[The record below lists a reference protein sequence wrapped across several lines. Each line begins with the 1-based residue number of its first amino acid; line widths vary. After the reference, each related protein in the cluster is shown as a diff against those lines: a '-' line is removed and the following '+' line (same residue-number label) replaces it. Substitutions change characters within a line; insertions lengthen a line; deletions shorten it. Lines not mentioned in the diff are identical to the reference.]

1 MTKHDCNNLE
11 LKSFSYT
18 LQGLEKY
25 VLGFIKQK
33 AKVKTP
39 TMIHLYYARTFLE
52 ELRIKVSK
60 NLAKGL
66 HDYSLKIDE
75 LLYCKVSLQV
85 NLCMYYMV

>member
-1 MTKHDCNNLE
+1 MTKHDYNNLE
-11 LKSFSYT
+11 LKGFSYT

-25 VLGFIKQK
+25 VLGFTKQK
-33 AKVKTP
+33 TKVKTP
-39 TMIHLYYARTFLE
+39 TLIHLYYARTLLE
-52 ELRIKVSK
+52 ELKINVPL

-85 NLCMYYMV
+85 NLCMY